1 MRLPRP
7 TVHHQHFL
15 KPGKLFAKHSAEDA
29 VQRDDSLLSGQDN
42 LPLPTAVSTDQ
53 LPLLRRE
60 SAPSISNQS
69 ETPFVSANLP
79 FTEKYGRCHH
89 IVHYGAHSTTRLHSK
104 DKQLFAIKV
113 YRRPIVERKSQGAYH
128 STPIHPSHPNIL
140 PILDLLYNE
149 RGEFCVVM
157 PYCAGGDLNS
167 LLAHNSPLPTQE
179 ADCIITQ
186 VLRALAFLHTHNTAH
201 RDVRLE
207 TVLLTARGAVKLAGF
222 GDGHIRRIW
231 EESCTFGSAEP
242 EEETSPSQPQ
252 HSPQGAWSFSLL
264 WTLGSFCRNFDY
276 FSRDDGHTVA
286 ANSSTPS
293 FVGMSRPYIPPE
305 GFKHEDHSSLHRQN
319 HASNRTDYDPRPADV
334 WATAMVYMALVNYQ
348 LLWRSACPNHEDGR
362 YLEYLHSRC
371 EQDGYP
377 PIESLGQVCICDL
390 GLTCCRRLH
399 RTGI

>member
-1 MRLPRP
+1 MRLPKP

-15 KPGKLFAKHSAEDA
+15 KPGKLFSKHSADDT
-29 VQRDDSLLSGQDN
+29 VQKDSSPVNKQDN
-42 LPLPTAVSTDQ
+42 LSLRTALSTDQ
-53 LPLLRRE
+53 LPLLRQE

-69 ETPFVSANLP
+69 ESPLVSANLP

-89 IVHYGAHSTTRLHSK
+89 IVHYGAHSTTRLHSR

-113 YRRPIVERKSQGAYH
+113 YRRPIVERKPQCAYH
-128 STPIHPSHPNIL
+128 STSIHPSHPNIL

-186 VLRALAFLHTHNTAH
+186 ILRALAFLHAHNTAH

-231 EESCTFGSAEP
+231 EESCALGPAES
-242 EEETSPSQPQ
+242 ETLPPQPQ
-252 HSPQGAWSFSLL
+252 HPPQGAWSFPLL
-264 WTLGSFCRNFDY
+264 WTLSSFCRNFDY
-276 FSRDDGHTVA
+276 FSRDDGHTIA

-293 FVGMSRPYIPPE
+293 FMGMSRPYIPPE
-305 GFKHEDHSSLHRQN
+305 GFRNKGHSPSYCQN
-319 HASNRTDYDPRPADV
+319 YGGHYTAYDPRPADV
-334 WATAMVYMALVNYQ
+334 WATAMVYMALVNDH
-348 LLWRSACPNHEDGR
+348 LLWRSACPNQEDGR

-377 PIESLGQVCICDL
+377 PIESLGQVRVCDIGVTQHKHYI
-390 GLTCCRRLH
+390 GLVSDF
-399 RTGI
+399 